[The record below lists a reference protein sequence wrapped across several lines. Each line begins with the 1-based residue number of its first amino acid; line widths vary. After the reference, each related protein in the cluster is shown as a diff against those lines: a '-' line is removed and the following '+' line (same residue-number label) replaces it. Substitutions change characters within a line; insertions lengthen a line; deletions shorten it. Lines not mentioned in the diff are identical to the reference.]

1 MRDVSGDLYAS
12 SLASDGDE
20 AEDCI
25 VGHAACAV
33 DRSVVRSL
41 TVDEVLRSKLGL
53 WERGVA

>member
-1 MRDVSGDLYAS
+1 MSGDLYAS